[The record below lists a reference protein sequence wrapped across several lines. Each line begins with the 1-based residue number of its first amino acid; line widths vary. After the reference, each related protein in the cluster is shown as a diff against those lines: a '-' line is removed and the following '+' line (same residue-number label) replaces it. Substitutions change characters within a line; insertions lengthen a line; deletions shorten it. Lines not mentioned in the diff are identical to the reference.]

1 MHAPLPYAY
10 LTQLPL
16 FPIPNHTQTT
26 HTRAL
31 QTTSPTSMSS
41 YHDPKRGEPG
51 GVEAPV
57 ASSPYYYQQEQHAQ
71 HPLGAYPVASQ
82 ETPTEYYPAYQQ
94 QEPAAYTHH
103 PHAQHHQQLPTQPY
117 PKPTMYAGAGDD
129 FYDPEAAQAAEQVP
143 SSFMEKT
150 QGQIRLALL
159 RKVYAILT
167 MQLLTTVGVAVLF
180 CFSRGISDFVLATP
194 QLFILALVLSFA
206 CLIGLFCFK
215 QKHPYNMVLLGVFT
229 LCESFLVG
237 LICAMYYR
245 QGSGELVLQA
255 FGITLAIFVGLTA
268 YTYYSDK
275 DFSFLGGFCMAGL
288 LGLMVWGLISW
299 LTGWRSTFW
308 YSLIGALLF
317 SALIV
322 YDTWLLSKRF
332 GPEDAIIASIMLYL
346 DIINLFL
353 FILQLLGGNRRD

>member
-1 MHAPLPYAY
+1 
-10 LTQLPL
+10 
-16 FPIPNHTQTT
+16 
-26 HTRAL
+26 
-31 QTTSPTSMSS
+31 MSS

-194 QLFILALVLSFA
+194 QLFTLALVLSFA

>member
-1 MHAPLPYAY
+1 M
-10 LTQLPL
+10 
-16 FPIPNHTQTT
+16 
-26 HTRAL
+26 
-31 QTTSPTSMSS
+31 
-41 YHDPKRGEPG
+41 
-51 GVEAPV
+51 V
-57 ASSPYYYQQEQHAQ
+57 
-71 HPLGAYPVASQ
+71 
-82 ETPTEYYPAYQQ
+82 
-94 QEPAAYTHH
+94 
-103 PHAQHHQQLPTQPY
+103 
-117 PKPTMYAGAGDD
+117 
-129 FYDPEAAQAAEQVP
+129 
-143 SSFMEKT
+143 KT

-167 MQLLTTVGVAVLF
+167 IQLLTTVGVACLF
-180 CFSRGISDFVLATP
+180 SFSQGVSDFILATP
-194 QLFILALVLSFA
+194 QLFYLALVLSFA

-215 QKHPYNMVLLGVFT
+215 QKHPWNMVLLGAFT

-245 QGSGELVLQA
+245 NGAGELVLQA

-268 YTYYSDK
+268 YTFYSDK

-288 LGLMVWGLISW
+288 LGLMVWGIISW

-308 YSLIGALLF
+308 YSLIGAILF

-353 FILQLLGGNRRD
+353 FILQLLGGNRRN